1 MALPLLV
8 DARFQVLF
16 HSPNGGSFHLSLT
29 VLVHYRSLGS
39 IEPCEMVLADSHRVP
54 RVPWYLGRDSK
65 EPQRFRLRGYYP
77 LWPNFP
83 EPSANAA
90 VCNSS
95 TPARGSPNQSHDT
108 GRATLARLAHGRYFG
123 NRICF
128 FFLGVLRWF
137 NSPRSPPPS
146 YEFRGG

>member
-39 IEPCEMVLADSHRVP
+39 IEPCEMVLADSHRVS

-65 EPQRFRLRGYYP
+65 EPYP
-77 LWPNFP
+77 FSPTGLL
-83 EPSANAA
+83 PSMAEL
-90 VCNSS
+90 S
-95 TPARGSPNQSHDT
+95 RI
-108 GRATLARLAHGRYFG
+108 FG
-123 NRICF
+123 
-128 FFLGVLRWF
+128 
-137 NSPRSPPPS
+137 
-146 YEFRGG
+146 

>member
-54 RVPWYLGRDSK
+54 RVPWYSGIRS
-65 EPQRFRLRGYYP
+65 EPLAFRLQDCHL
-77 LWPNFP
+77 LW
-83 EPSANAA
+83 
-90 VCNSS
+90 
-95 TPARGSPNQSHDT
+95 
-108 GRATLARLAHGRYFG
+108 
-123 NRICF
+123 
-128 FFLGVLRWF
+128 
-137 NSPRSPPPS
+137 
-146 YEFRGG
+146 

>member
-54 RVPWYLGRDSK
+54 RVPWYSGIRP
-65 EPQRFRLRGYYP
+65 EPFAFRLQDYHL
-77 LWPNFP
+77 LW
-83 EPSANAA
+83 
-90 VCNSS
+90 
-95 TPARGSPNQSHDT
+95 
-108 GRATLARLAHGRYFG
+108 
-123 NRICF
+123 
-128 FFLGVLRWF
+128 
-137 NSPRSPPPS
+137 
-146 YEFRGG
+146 